1 MDGPLLR
8 KSIDVRTLKQ
18 SFDLEDF
25 CWLELGVVC
34 MPAMF
39 DFYYCPK
46 LRVKHCRAFD
56 RKEIDREDPPSRNSF
71 SIDSEK
77 LVLYNSCFRQNELEH
92 HLNY

>member
-46 LRVKHCRAFD
+46 LRVKHCQGMNF
-56 RKEIDREDPPSRNSF
+56 SRNFWNTSARDQATF
-71 SIDSEK
+71 P
-77 LVLYNSCFRQNELEH
+77 
-92 HLNY
+92 